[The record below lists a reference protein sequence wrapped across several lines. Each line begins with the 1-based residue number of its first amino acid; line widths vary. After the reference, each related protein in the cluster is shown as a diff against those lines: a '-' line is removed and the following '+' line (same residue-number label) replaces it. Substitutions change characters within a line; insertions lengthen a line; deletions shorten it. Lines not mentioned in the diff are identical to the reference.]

1 MEHYDGS
8 FDRSI
13 LDAIPLPIFIVDG
26 DVRIQAINPA
36 AAAMLGAEE
45 SRVRTLRGGEAL
57 HCLHVKDSPDGC
69 GRGPHCHTCVIR
81 SSVMEVLGGATV
93 SRRRMQAELVS
104 GERTRRLDLLVTA
117 KKLPASDGQALVILE
132 DISEISTLH
141 DIIPSARTARASA
154 TISAT
159 GRRWRAISTT
169 TSEWILPRAMPGVHE
184 KTVPGVLRGSR
195 P

>member
-8 FDRSI
+8 YDRSI
-13 LDAIPLPIFIVDG
+13 LDAIPLPIFIVDS

-45 SRVRTLRGGEAL
+45 SMVRTLRGGEAL
-57 HCLHVKDSPDGC
+57 NCLHVKDSPDGC

-81 SSVMEVLGGATV
+81 NSVMEVLEGAAV

-117 KKLPASDGQALVILE
+117 KKLPASDGRALVILE

-141 DIIPSARTARASA
+141 DIIPICAHCKSIRNDQRYWQKVESYFHDY
-154 TISAT
+154 I
-159 GRRWRAISTT
+159 
-169 TSEWILPRAMPGVHE
+169 GVDFSHGLCPACMKKLYPE
-184 KTVPGVLRGSR
+184 Y
-195 P
+195 